1 MYACESIWFQ
11 KEQRRKKLYKIVG
24 GYGGIGLLI
33 VVLVVCIFF
42 LVTGFFHKVPEK
54 HSLLQEETLT
64 QNINGSQEME
74 EPMQSNEESAGFTE
88 GEWTEEDFYVEEDDE
103 DASEVPLIVIDPGHG
118 GMDEG
123 CSREGEEEKAYN
135 LELALMLKSSLEE
148 EGFRVLLTRTEDT
161 EVSLTE
167 RVQCSVLAKADL
179 FISIHQNASE
189 YPEAEGIETW
199 YCTDSS
205 GDNKRLA
212 SLVQKYVIQNTET
225 KNRGIQETGD
235 LYVIRECGIPACLV
249 ETGFLSNDN
258 DFEKLKS
265 EEYRKKIV
273 KGLTEAVWYYY
284 NPKKMYL
291 TFDDGPSKENTVRI
305 LEVLKERNIQATF
318 FVVGENVEKY
328 PDIIKRMVEEGHSI
342 GIHCYSHAYEDIY
355 QSVEGFVADFEKAKE
370 AVQNIVEVEV
380 WCYRFPGG
388 SINSHNKYIYE
399 DIIAEMSE
407 MGYVYYDWNA
417 SMEDALKNAT
427 KEQIIQNAVESTLK
441 RKKVVMLGHDIMYN
455 TSVCMEELIDSFPE
469 YEFLPL
475 TKEVTPV
482 QFKQ

>member
-1 MYACESIWFQ
+1 MYACESLCFQ
-11 KEQRRKKLYKIVG
+11 KEERRKKVLKSLWNYVGAGLLFVVILFILFFLIQVFLYKA
-24 GYGGIGLLI
+24 
-33 VVLVVCIFF
+33 
-42 LVTGFFHKVPEK
+42 PEK
-54 HSLLQEETLT
+54 HTLLEEETITPMQDLSTNTEEYMENGT
-64 QNINGSQEME
+64 QEDLFMEDNPENVTGEYMLE
-74 EPMQSNEESAGFTE
+74 EP
-88 GEWTEEDFYVEEDDE
+88 
-103 DASEVPLIVIDPGHG
+103 SEIPLIVIDPGHG

-123 CSREGEEEKAYN
+123 CSREGEEEKTYN
-135 LELALMLKSSLEE
+135 LELALMLKTSLEE
-148 EGFRVLLTRTEDT
+148 AGFRVLLTRTEDI
-161 EVSLTE
+161 EVGLAE
-167 RVQCSVLAKADL
+167 RVQIAVLAKADL

-199 YCTDSS
+199 YYADAS

-225 KNRGIQETGD
+225 NSRGIQETD
-235 LYVIRECGIPACLV
+235 SLYVIRECGMPACLV
-249 ETGFLSNDN
+249 ETGFLSNDK

-265 EEYRKKIV
+265 EEYHQEIV
-273 KGLTEAVWYYY
+273 KGLTEAVWYYF

-328 PDIIKRMVEEGHSI
+328 PDIIKRIVEDGHSI
-342 GIHCYSHAYEDIY
+342 GIHCYSHSYEDIY
-355 QSVEGFVADFEKAKE
+355 QSVEDFVEDFERAKE
-370 AVQNIVEVEV
+370 AVQKIVDVEV

-407 MGYVYYDWNA
+407 MGYLYYDWNA
-417 SMEDALKNAT
+417 SMEDALKNVT
-427 KEQIIQNAVESTLK
+427 KEQIIQSAVESTLG
-441 RKKVVMLGHDIMYN
+441 RKKVVMLGHDIVYN
-455 TSVCMEELIDSFPE
+455 TSVCIEELIDSFPE

-475 TKEVTPV
+475 TKEVTPII
-482 QFKQ
+482 FKP

>member
-11 KEQRRKKLYKIVG
+11 KEQRRKNLYKNIGV
-24 GYGGIGLLI
+24 YGGIGLLI
-33 VVLVVCIFF
+33 LLLVMSLFF
-42 LVTGFFHKVPEK
+42 LVTGFFHKKPEK
-54 HSLLQEETLT
+54 HSLLQEETVVKD
-64 QNINGSQEME
+64 INASQQTE
-74 EPMQSNEESAGFTE
+74 ETMRSNEGPAGFSD
-88 GEWTEEDFYVEEDDE
+88 GEWTEEIIYVEEADE
-103 DASEVPLIVIDPGHG
+103 ESGVPLIVIDPGHG

-123 CSREGEEEKAYN
+123 CSREGEEEKTYN
-135 LELALMLKSSLEE
+135 LELALMLKTSLEE
-148 EGFRVLLTRTEDT
+148 AGFRVLLTRTEDT
-161 EVSLTE
+161 ELSLTE
-167 RVQCSVLAKADL
+167 RVQCSVLAEADL

-189 YPEAEGIETW
+189 YAEAEGIETW
-199 YCTDSS
+199 YYEDAS
-205 GDNKRLA
+205 GENKRLA

-225 KNRGIQETGD
+225 KSRGIQETED

-265 EEYRKKIV
+265 DEYRKKIV
-273 KGLTEAVWYYY
+273 KGLTDAVWYYY

-305 LEVLKERNIQATF
+305 LEILKERNIQATF

-342 GIHCYSHAYEDIY
+342 GIHCYSHSYDDIY
-355 QSVEGFVADFEKAKE
+355 QSVEGFVTDFEKAKE
-370 AVQNIVEVEV
+370 AVQNIVDVEV

-388 SINSHNKYIYE
+388 SINSHNKQIYK

-407 MGYVYYDWNA
+407 MGYVYFDWNA
-417 SMEDALKNAT
+417 SLEDALKNVT

-441 RKKVVMLGHDIMYN
+441 RKKVVMLAHDIVYT
-455 TSVCMEELIDSFPE
+455 TSMCMEELIDSFPE